1 MANILL
7 TGGRAPATLD
17 LARSFH
23 AQGHRVT
30 VAESLPN
37 SLTAASNATH
47 ASFVL
52 PPPRQQ
58 PAAFVEALADIIR
71 QQQIDLL
78 IPTCEEIFY
87 VAMGREKLAGLC
99 TVFAEPIERLRTLHN
114 KCRFI
119 QTAEAMGLP
128 VPGTVPIETE
138 ADLRAAFEHWPR
150 LVLKPVYSR
159 FASRTLILPPASTT
173 FASLCASSAS
183 PWVAQEYLTGQPLCT
198 YSIAHAGRLTAHTT
212 YRSIFTAGQGATIHF
227 QHVDHRASLAWVRRF
242 VETFGF
248 TGQIAFDFVETDG
261 TVRAIECNPRA
272 TSGIHLL
279 AAAAHFPDTF
289 FDGEMECLFPPAQP
303 APMLSAA
310 MLLYGLPAALKNNL
324 YTRIEKNTDFQTN
337 PSSFRSVYTKSSST
351 LAHERAGGT
360 GLKKPTLGHWW
371 QAFHSGRDVIF
382 RWNDMRPTFA
392 QWQSI
397 LHFISLGWRRGITAL
412 EASTLD
418 IEWNGEM

>member
-17 LARSFH
+17 LARSFY
-23 AQGHRVT
+23 AQGHQIF
-30 VAESLPN
+30 VAESLAGN
-37 SLTAASNATH
+37 LTAASRAVH
-47 ASFVL
+47 ASFVV

-58 PAAFVEALADIIR
+58 PTAFVEALADIIR
-71 QQQIDLL
+71 QQRIDLL

-99 TVFAEPIERLRTLHN
+99 AVFAEPIERLRTLHD
-114 KCRFI
+114 KWSFI

-128 VPGTVPIETE
+128 VPGTVRIETE
-138 ADLRAAFEHWPR
+138 ADLRAAFERWPR
-150 LVLKPVYSR
+150 LVLKPIYSR
-159 FASRTLILPPASTT
+159 FASHTRVLPSASTD
-173 FASLCASSAS
+173 FASLGASPTS

-198 YSIAHAGRLTAHTT
+198 YSVAHAGRLTAHTA
-212 YRSIFTAGQGATIHF
+212 YRSLFTAGQGATIHF
-227 QHVDHRASLAWVRRF
+227 QHVDHPASLAWVRNF
-242 VETFGF
+242 VEAFGF
-248 TGQIAFDFVETDG
+248 SGQIAFDFIETGG

-289 FDGEMECLFPPAQP
+289 LDRGADCLFPPAQP
-303 APMLSAA
+303 APMLAAA
-310 MLLYGLPAALKNNL
+310 MLLYGLPAALG
-324 YTRIEKNTDFQTN
+324 RRGVRD
-337 PSSFRSVYTKSSST
+337 
-351 LAHERAGGT
+351 
-360 GLKKPTLGHWW
+360 WW

-382 RWNDMRPTFA
+382 RRNDMGPTFA

-397 LHFISLGWRRGITAL
+397 LHFISLGWPRGITAL

-418 IEWNGEM
+418 IEWNG